1 MTLKPIYIYEGEN
14 GLIQTTVKLPLQEKR
29 QMKRLIADE
38 GKELVN
44 GDVTSTC
51 IDVELENIESWIERD
66 KVDEQ
71 EPIN

>member
-44 GDVTSTC
+44 GDVISTC
-51 IDVELENIESWIERD
+51 IDVELFDIENWIERN
-66 KVDEQ
+66 KEDEQ
-71 EPIN
+71 ELIN

>member
-51 IDVELENIESWIERD
+51 IDVELSDIENWQEVESQNKE
-66 KVDEQ
+66 
-71 EPIN
+71 

>member
-44 GDVTSTC
+44 GDITSTC
-51 IDVELENIESWIERD
+51 IDVELFDIENWIERN
-66 KVDEQ
+66 KEDEQ

>member
-44 GDVTSTC
+44 GDITSTC
-51 IDVELENIESWIERD
+51 IDVELFDIENWIERN
-66 KVDEQ
+66 KEDEQ
-71 EPIN
+71 ELIN